1 VDDRDGMESALS
13 RVDTSTPHPARR
25 YDYLLGGKDNFAAD
39 REAGDEIVARHP
51 SARLS
56 VWENRW
62 FLHRAVR
69 FMAAEGIRQFLDIGT
84 GIPTSPNT
92 HEIAQ
97 RANPTSRVVY
107 VDNDHT
113 KLGCAYLR
121 GRWDGPGR
129 HRHELSRRRRNPA
142 GALST
147 RRVGA
152 LVKCRGLLGGSRRP
166 PSSMAPRVQASH
178 AVPL

>member
-39 REAGDEIVARHP
+39 REAADEIVARHP

-69 FMAAEGIRQFLDIGT
+69 FVAAEGIRRFLDIGT
-84 GIPTSPNT
+84 GNPTSPNT

-97 RANPTSRVVY
+97 RP
-107 VDNDHT
+107 
-113 KLGCAYLR
+113 
-121 GRWDGPGR
+121 
-129 HRHELSRRRRNPA
+129 
-142 GALST
+142 T
-147 RRVGA
+147 RRP
-152 LVKCRGLLGGSRRP
+152 GSSTSTTTRWSWSTPRP
-166 PSSMAPRVQASH
+166 C
-178 AVPL
+178 